1 MSSIQIDG
9 MEAFRKLLLAL
20 PAKAEKGAHDALKV
34 CALDLMGKSID
45 LAPVM
50 WSDLQGSAY
59 AVVGGSGLVGKGNA
73 DTHPETARGSIP
85 EVYGNLNAIV
95 GFTEPYALYQHEN
108 LGLRHPEDGQAKYL
122 ETPFKANRDKYLK
135 TIGDAIGRE
144 LLK

>member
-1 MSSIQIDG
+1 MSNIQIEG
-9 MEAFRKLLLAL
+9 MEAFRKLLLDL
-20 PAKAEKGAHDALKV
+20 PVKAEKGAHAALKV

-45 LAPVM
+45 IAPVM
-50 WSDLQGSAY
+50 WGDLRGSAY
-59 AVVGGSGLVGKGNA
+59 ASVGGSGLVGKGGA
-73 DTHPETARGSIP
+73 DAHSESVRLPIP

-95 GFTEPYALYQHEN
+95 GFTEPYALVQHESVAM
-108 LGLRHPEDGQAKYL
+108 RHPEGGQAKFL